1 MCLFEYDDEREKKLI
16 RKAEF
21 QEGVKAGI
29 TQGQNERTTK
39 MLQAIRLIQ
48 QKHTAQDIQA
58 QTGLEMETVQTMLKD
73 LQNMH

>member
-21 QEGVKAGI
+21 QEGVKAG
-29 TQGQNERTTK
+29 QLERTSK

-48 QKHTAQDIQA
+48 QKHTAQDIQT
-58 QTGLEMETVQTMLKD
+58 QTGLEMETIQAMFKD
-73 LQNMH
+73 LQNML